1 MFVNNNQ
8 FKSKRR
14 YPSPVDM
21 ATYEF
26 ASDTA

>member
-14 YPSPVDM
+14 YPSPVEM
-21 ATYEF
+21 ATNEF
-26 ASDTA
+26 SSYQA